1 MKPLEIAVV
10 LEPRDDATGMV
21 AAILRELTDALQ
33 VYLASGR
40 THVID
45 LATLP
50 LGQADRAA
58 LQQALGAGE
67 IEVRINALGASLLR
81 ETGFAGIW
89 WIRHE
94 DLAGKL
100 LCESLE
106 VTDVPEIVRAHRTD
120 IEAAS
125 ARLRGL
131 TAPPNRGSD

>member
-10 LEPRDDATGMV
+10 IESRDVATGMV
-21 AAILRELTDALQ
+21 AAILRELEGALQ
-33 VYLASGR
+33 AYLASGK

-50 LGQADRAA
+50 LGSANRAA
-58 LQQALGAGE
+58 LEQALGGGE

-89 WIRHE
+89 WVRHE
-94 DLAGKL
+94 DVEGKL
-100 LCESLE
+100 LCELLE
-106 VTDVPEIVRAHRTD
+106 VTDVPEIVRAYRAD

-125 ARLRGL
+125 TRLCGL
-131 TAPPNRGSD
+131 TALPN

>member
-10 LEPRDDATGMV
+10 FEPRDDATSMV
-21 AAILRELTDALQ
+21 AAILRELEDALQ
-33 VYLASGR
+33 AYLASGR

-50 LGQADRAA
+50 LGPADRAA

-89 WIRHE
+89 WVRHE
-94 DLAGKL
+94 DVEGKL
-100 LCESLE
+100 LCELLE
-106 VTDVPEIVRAHRTD
+106 VTDVPEIVRAYRAD

-125 ARLRGL
+125 ARLCGL
-131 TAPPNRGSD
+131 TALAN